1 MDEKNGQQQIQSL
14 KNSFQKNK
22 IKECL
27 SLYNLL
33 KTSLGPISN
42 DKMIIDNLGN
52 ITVTNDGASILKR
65 IETYDPISKILIDL
79 SLQQDSE
86 IGDGTTSII
95 IITVELLRRAE
106 KLIHQGTHPS
116 IIISA
121 YRLAMCHSC
130 FLLKNKLSISS
141 TKLPLKMLLN
151 VAKTSLASK
160 ISGVNAN
167 KFACLALQV
176 VESVKTSDL
185 GRKRIYCQIKAIDF
199 VKIEGSGVNK
209 SKLVD
214 GYVLKTH
221 KTSSSYPTQISPAR
235 ILCLNQD
242 IRRLSNKIGVQIE
255 TKKIENIHNIIKKEL
270 DILVSFTNQLLECG
284 ANIILTTKGID
295 DLASKIIAKNGSIG
309 VRRINLDNLKKISN
323 ACGGKISIFR
333 SRNFFQEFY
342 EKVLLGKAEEI
353 FEEKISGTEIL
364 ILRGCR
370 FARGGSIVL
379 RGPTE
384 FLIDEIARSL
394 TDAINMVKKAIEGS
408 KLVPGGGAVETAI
421 YTSLLNLADSISSR
435 EQLPILEFGEALMEI
450 PRILLL
456 NSGLDRIELLE
467 KLRTIHKNA
476 LENGKKNYFQF
487 GLNLFEAKIR
497 NNFINGLIEPTIS
510 KIRSLQIATEA
521 AISILRIDDFI
532 LSKNSKTTL
541 NKS

>member
-1 MDEKNGQQQIQSL
+1 MEFKSGKQGMTTSND
-14 KNSFQKNK
+14 SFQKNK
-22 IKECL
+22 IKVCNW
-27 SLYNLL
+27 LYDLL
-33 KTSLGPISN
+33 KTSLGPISS

-65 IETYDPISKILIDL
+65 IETDDPISKILIEL
-79 SLQQDSE
+79 SLQQDAE

-95 IITVELLRRAE
+95 IITVELLRRAQN
-106 KLIHQGTHPS
+106 LISEGTHPS

-130 FLLKNKLSISS
+130 FLLKNNLSISS
-141 TKLPLKMLLN
+141 KNLTLKTLVN
-151 VAKTSLASK
+151 AAKTSLSSK

-167 KFACLALQV
+167 KFAVIALQAV
-176 VESVKTSDL
+176 KSVKTCDS
-185 GRKRIYCQIKAIDF
+185 GRQRIFCQIKAIDF
-199 VKIEGSGVNK
+199 VKIPGSGINK

-221 KTSSSYPTQISPAR
+221 KTSVSFPTQVSPAR

-242 IRRLSNKIGVQIE
+242 IRRLSNKIGIQVE
-255 TKKIENIHNIIKKEL
+255 SDKIDNIQNIIRKEL
-270 DILVSFTNQLLECG
+270 DMLVNLTNQILSCG
-284 ANIILTTKGID
+284 ANVILTTKGID
-295 DLASKIIAKNGSIG
+295 DLPSKIIAKNGSIG
-309 VRRINLDNLKKISN
+309 VRRINLENLKKISN

-333 SRNFFQEFY
+333 SKKISQKFY

-353 FEEKISGTEIL
+353 FEENVAGTEIL

-384 FLIDEIARSL
+384 FLIDEITRSL
-394 TDAINMVKKAIEGS
+394 MDAINMVKKAIEGN

-421 YTSLLNLADSISSR
+421 YTSLVNLADSISSR
-435 EQLPILEFGEALMEI
+435 EQLPILQFGEALLEI
-450 PRILLL
+450 PKTLLS
-456 NSGLDRIELLE
+456 NSGLEKDDLLD
-467 KLRTIHKNA
+467 KLRIIHRAA
-476 LENGKKNYFQF
+476 LENGNKKYLQF
-487 GLNLFEAKIR
+487 GLDLFEKKIQ
-497 NNFINGLIEPTIS
+497 NNFTNGIIEPTIS

-532 LSKNSKTTL
+532 LSKNEQV
-541 NKS
+541 N